1 MGVWG
6 GPGRGV
12 PRELK
17 AAVLKRVR
25 GGERLEDVGAE
36 VGVHWGTVYRWL
48 AETGGMPPE
57 WTTRSPLRLSMLDR
71 EEIRVG
77 LERGDSF
84 RMIACALRRAP
95 STVSREVNSNG
106 GRDKY
111 QGCVADRQAH
121 RLARRPKVA
130 KLAGCARLREV
141 VEAGLIQKWSP
152 QQIQARLV
160 AEFPDDEE
168 MRVSHETIYQSLF
181 VQSRGALRKELTACL
196 RSGRTRRR
204 PLSRAATDRRG
215 RIADMVMISDR
226 PAEADDRAVPGHW
239 EGDLVS
245 GAANQSAIATLVER
259 TTRYV
264 MLIALPKGRSAPA
277 VAAALTAAIGRLPN
291 HLWRSLT
298 WDQGTEMAGHAAFT
312 IATGLSVYFCD
323 PHAPWL
329 RGSNENTNGLIRQY
343 LPKGTDLTNT
353 TQDELDRIAIELNG
367 RPRKTLGWQTPAE
380 KLNPLV
386 ALTP

>member
-1 MGVWG
+1 MGGWG
-6 GPGRGV
+6 GWGRGV
-12 PRELK
+12 PRELR
-17 AAVLKRVR
+17 AAVLTRVR
-25 GGERLEDVGAE
+25 AGERPEDVGPE

-57 WTTRSPLRLSMLDR
+57 WTTRSPLRLSTSER

-84 RMIACALRRAP
+84 RVVAAALGRAP
-95 STVSREVNSNG
+95 TTVSREVNNNG
-106 GRDKY
+106 GREKY
-111 QGCVADRQAH
+111 RGCAADRRAH

-130 KLAGCARLREV
+130 KLARWGRLREV
-141 VEAGLIQKWSP
+141 VEAGLEQRWSP

-160 AEFPDDEE
+160 EEFPDDEE

-181 VQSRGALRKELTACL
+181 VQSRGALRRELTACL

-204 PLSRAATDRRG
+204 SLSRAAADRRG
-215 RIADMVMISDR
+215 SIPGMVMISER

-239 EGDLVS
+239 EGDLVI
-245 GAANQSAIATLVER
+245 GANGQSAIATLVER
-259 TTRYV
+259 TTRYA
-264 MLIALPKGRSAPA
+264 MLIALPDGRTAPA
-277 VAAALTAAIGRLPN
+277 VSAALTTATTRLPE

-298 WDQGTEMAGHAAFT
+298 WDQGSEMAGHATFT
-312 IATGLSVYFCD
+312 IITGVPVFFCD

-343 LPKGTDLTNT
+343 LPKGMDLSDV
-353 TQDELDRIAIELNG
+353 TQDQLDHIAIELNG
-367 RPRKTLGWQTPAE
+367 RPRKTLAWKTPAE
-380 KLNPLV
+380 KLEPLV
-386 ALTP
+386 AMTP

>member
-1 MGVWG
+1 
-6 GPGRGV
+6 V

-17 AAVLKRVR
+17 AVVLKRVR
-25 GGERLEDVGAE
+25 AGERLEVVGAE

-57 WTTRSPLRLSMLDR
+57 WMTRSPLRLSMPER

-77 LERGDSF
+77 LECGDSF
-84 RMIACALRRAP
+84 RTIAAALGRAA

-111 QGCVADRQAH
+111 RGCVADRQAH

-130 KLAGCARLREV
+130 KLAGCVRLREV
-141 VEAGLIQKWSP
+141 VEAGLAQKWSP

-160 AEFPDDEE
+160 EEFPDDEE

-204 PLSRAATDRRG
+204 PLSRAVERRG
-215 RIADMVMISDR
+215 RIPDMVMISER

-264 MLIALPKGRSAPA
+264 MLIALPEGRTALA
-277 VAAALTAAIGRLPN
+277 VAAALTGAISRLPE

-312 IATGLSVYFCD
+312 IATGIPVYFCD

-343 LPKGTDLTNT
+343 LPKGMDLSSV

-367 RPRKTLGWQTPAE
+367 RPRKTLAWKTPAE

-386 ALTP
+386 AMTP

>member
-1 MGVWG
+1 M
-6 GPGRGV
+6 
-12 PRELK
+12 
-17 AAVLKRVR
+17 
-25 GGERLEDVGAE
+25 
-36 VGVHWGTVYRWL
+36 HWGTVYRWL

-57 WTTRSPLRLSMLDR
+57 WMTRSPLRLSMLDR

-84 RMIACALRRAP
+84 RIIVAA
-95 STVSREVNSNG
+95 SGSGSFDGVGEVNGNG

-204 PLSRAATDRRG
+204 PLSRLRRTG
-215 RIADMVMISDR
+215 
-226 PAEADDRAVPGHW
+226 
-239 EGDLVS
+239 
-245 GAANQSAIATLVER
+245 
-259 TTRYV
+259 
-264 MLIALPKGRSAPA
+264 
-277 VAAALTAAIGRLPN
+277 VAGSPT
-291 HLWRSLT
+291 WR
-298 WDQGTEMAGHAAFT
+298 
-312 IATGLSVYFCD
+312 
-323 PHAPWL
+323 
-329 RGSNENTNGLIRQY
+329 
-343 LPKGTDLTNT
+343 
-353 TQDELDRIAIELNG
+353 
-367 RPRKTLGWQTPAE
+367 
-380 KLNPLV
+380 
-386 ALTP
+386 